1 MKTVGLITEY
11 NPFHKGHLYHLEK
24 SKFLTKSDYS
34 VCIMSGNFL
43 QRGEPALLDKYKRAQ
58 MAVEN
63 GVDLVL
69 ELPFAFACQSAE
81 HFAYGAVKILDA
93 MNSIDC
99 ISFGSE
105 AGSLNH
111 LDMIA
116 DILIKEPESYS
127 TSLKNHLGE
136 GLSFPKARELALLQ
150 YFKDES
156 VEDMS
161 EIISSSNNILGIEYI
176 KALKRINSK
185 IEPFTIERISSRYN
199 DSDLRDEISSA
210 TAIRN
215 TFFSSGELSSVKSAV
230 PPASYKSMLEF
241 LECNSTFNRIENF
254 SDILLYLIR
263 TSDVASRESV
273 LDLDRDLSNRLFK
286 SLRFSNSIMEVLEY
300 TKTKRYTMSRIKRAL
315 MHMLLGLRKD
325 DFKRFV
331 DSEIKYI
338 RVLASNRKGFEL
350 LKKAKKNSDL
360 HVINKMSDSKLIA
373 DPVALKMLEFDTK
386 ASDLYYLGLSKFS
399 SLLRLDTDYTTT
411 PYIKK

>member
-373 DPVALKMLEFDTK
+373 DPVALKMLEFDTR
-386 ASDLYYLGLSKFS
+386 ASDLYYLGLSKCS